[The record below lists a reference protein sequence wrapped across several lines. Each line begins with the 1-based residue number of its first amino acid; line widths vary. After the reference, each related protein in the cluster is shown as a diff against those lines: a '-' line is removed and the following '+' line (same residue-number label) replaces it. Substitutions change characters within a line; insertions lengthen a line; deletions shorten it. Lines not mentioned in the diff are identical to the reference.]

1 MSTLASQVILHPT
14 VSAALK
20 VLATTNGRDKLYR
33 AVQYFSRF
41 YAWYLISRGQKLN
54 ATRWNALKSHLA
66 LGRKLMRVGRP
77 IENLQTALR
86 AAQTSGRLGEQLTT
100 IARNIGYFGYLSY
113 DSVSW
118 ANTVRFITLKPE
130 TAAKV
135 NKTAA
140 RLWLAG
146 ILFSIAHGVIKT
158 GRLTQEASELR
169 SLDEK
174 DIGGQNVRQTK
185 LQALEQIRAA
195 TRQQFL
201 IDILDVWIP
210 ASTLGLAN
218 LNDGI
223 VGIFGFISSA
233 LALRTQWA
241 KVNGK

>member
-1 MSTLASQVILHPT
+1 MVGTRPVLH
-14 VSAALK
+14 
-20 VLATTNGRDKLYR
+20 LYR

-41 YAWYLISRGQKLN
+41 YAWYLISRGQKLS
-54 ATRWNALKSHLA
+54 ATRWNALKNHLA

-86 AAQTSGRLGEQLTT
+86 AAQTTGHLGEQLTT

-118 ANTVRFITLKPE
+118 ANTVRFIALKPE
-130 TAAKV
+130 TAARI

-140 RLWLAG
+140 RLWLTG

-169 SLDEK
+169 SLNEK
-174 DIGGQNVRQTK
+174 DIGGQNVRQTR
-185 LQALEQIRAA
+185 LQALEQVRAA

-223 VGIFGFISSA
+223 VGIFGFFSSA
-233 LALRTQWA
+233 LALRAQWV